1 MSELLVISISRRRFW
16 FSLSFS
22 FIWLSGIFTYSRRL
36 EALGI
41 IQGDN
46 FKLCL
51 ARLLYN
57 KVIRF
62 KLWSAHL
69 STEVIVVI
77 YKSLLTSSFGF
88 YSTNSLLELS
98 IGSFSLRKYLYVFP
112 IMHIIKIKTNRIIRL
127 VVFLE
132 GLLMAW
138 WGVPPSPNSGSK
150 GVGQNSF
157 STIDQ
162 MANCDSSIEIETI
175 PLLAAKLVSIYVSL
189 KTERPQ
195 YLYWFTLFTYSLAFS
210 DNNMRY
216 CPSS

>member
-1 MSELLVISISRRRFW
+1 
-16 FSLSFS
+16 
-22 FIWLSGIFTYSRRL
+22 
-36 EALGI
+36 
-41 IQGDN
+41 
-46 FKLCL
+46 
-51 ARLLYN
+51 
-57 KVIRF
+57 
-62 KLWSAHL
+62 
-69 STEVIVVI
+69 
-77 YKSLLTSSFGF
+77 
-88 YSTNSLLELS
+88 
-98 IGSFSLRKYLYVFP
+98 
-112 IMHIIKIKTNRIIRL
+112 MHPTMLIIKIKLKTNRINRL
-127 VVFLE
+127 ILYPVNLFL
-132 GLLMAW
+132 LNAC
-138 WGVPPSPNSGSK
+138 WGVPPSPNIGSK